1 MSNDRRYQVFVSSTY
16 EDLREERQEV
26 MQALLELDCIPAG
39 MELFPASDDDQW
51 TLIKRVIDECDY
63 YIVIIGGRY
72 GSLSPKGVSYTE
84 QEYRYAVETGKPVIA
99 FLHKDPSQ
107 IPTGKSESNTES
119 LAKLKD
125 FRALAQK
132 KTCKYWESPSE
143 LGSAVS
149 RSLVRLISTHPMPGW
164 IRADKA
170 AAAVAATEVLRLRK
184 TIEDLQSKLAETQV
198 SGPKGSEE
206 LAQGE
211 EPFPID
217 FTFEARDAKYDERSF
232 EGQLEFTW
240 NEIFEDLGP
249 LMLDEAPDYGIRAG
263 LNRLVA
269 SRIIDDC
276 KSDDKLKKF
285 TNPKNFAIS
294 ARDEQT
300 IKIQLRALGLIE
312 QSKKARSIKET
323 RTFWSLTSYGDAV
336 LVQLRA
342 IRKGEFKPIE
352 NEPLPSS
359 DPPTEG

>member
-16 EDLREERQEV
+16 EDLRQERQEI

-39 MELFPASDDDQW
+39 MELFPATDDDQW

-63 YIVIIGGRY
+63 YIVVIGGRY
-72 GSLSPKGVSYTE
+72 GSIGPKGISYTE
-84 QEYRYAVETGKPVIA
+84 QEYRYAVDTGKPVIA
-99 FLHKDPSQ
+99 FLHKNPSA
-107 IPTGKSESNTES
+107 ISVGKSESLPES
-119 LAKLKD
+119 VEKLKE

-132 KTCKYWESPSE
+132 KVCKYWETPAD

-149 RSLVRLISTHPMPGW
+149 RSIVRLINTHPMPGW

-184 TIEDLQSKLAETQV
+184 TIEDLQSQLAESQLNA
-198 SGPKGSEE
+198 PPGSEG
-206 LAQGE
+206 LAQGD

-217 FTFEARDAKYDERSF
+217 FMFEAYDKDRDLWTFSR
-232 EGQLEFTW
+232 QLDFSW

-249 LMLDEAPDYGIRAG
+249 LMLDEAADDRLRAG
-263 LNRLVA
+263 LSQMVR
-269 SRIIDDC
+269 SRMLDSWQADE
-276 KSDDKLKKF
+276 KLEGF
-285 TNPKNFAIS
+285 SGARNFAVA

-312 QSKKARSIKET
+312 QSKKVRSIKDT
-323 RTFWSLTSYGDAV
+323 RTFWSLTPYGDAV

-342 IRKGEFKPIE
+342 IRKGEFKPE
-352 NEPLPSS
+352 DDVEPSAE
-359 DPPTEG
+359 TEA